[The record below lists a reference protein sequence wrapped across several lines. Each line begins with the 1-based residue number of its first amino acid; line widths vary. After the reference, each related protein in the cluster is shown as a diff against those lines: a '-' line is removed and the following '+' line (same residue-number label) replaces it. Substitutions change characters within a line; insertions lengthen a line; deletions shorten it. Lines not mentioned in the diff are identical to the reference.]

1 MPEST
6 KTTQSVF
13 GGNPYEISLGTGAEN
28 KTAGRERA
36 RRDGRQLLLGL
47 TQNLRIAAILRRLEE
62 LEERRVTI
70 EVRVR
75 DTPLQPL
82 SDSSP
87 STRHWG
93 LNRVSNDTIETLR
106 RKDYYDNENCLFDLL
121 VERLP
126 FDQWG
131 SVTAGFSYHDLH
143 YPLDFELYPNR
154 SQYRIRSESE
164 DREVAR
170 KRCHQ
175 VLRESILQIKNWEEL
190 LEQGPE
196 DINAPWFDDRWCI
209 TLWRTIK
216 LSN

>member
-1 MPEST
+1 MPETT
-6 KTTQSVF
+6 KTTQSIF

-28 KTAGRERA
+28 KTTGRA
-36 RRDGRQLLLGL
+36 RARSDGRQLLMGI
-47 TQNLRIAAILRRLEE
+47 TQNLRSDAILRRLDE

-87 STRHWG
+87 ATRYLG
-93 LNRVSNDTIETLR
+93 LTRVSNDTIETLC
-106 RKDYYDNENCLFDLL
+106 RKDYYYDENCLFELL
-121 VERLP
+121 VARLP

-131 SVTAGFSYHDLH
+131 SATAGLSDHALH

-154 SQYRIRSESE
+154 SQYRIRSESD

-170 KRCHQ
+170 KRCQQ
-175 VLRESILQIKNWEEL
+175 VLREYILQIKNWEEL
-190 LEQGPE
+190 LERGPE